1 MNKYLK
7 SNFDGYV
14 KDDKGVVFNNNKE
27 ELKTYRE
34 QILKSKKI
42 ESLES
47 KVDSLTKLVEQLLEK
62 K

>member
-1 MNKYLK
+1 MTKYLK

-14 KDDKGVVFNNNKE
+14 KDNKGVVFNNNKE

>member
-1 MNKYLK
+1 MTKYLK